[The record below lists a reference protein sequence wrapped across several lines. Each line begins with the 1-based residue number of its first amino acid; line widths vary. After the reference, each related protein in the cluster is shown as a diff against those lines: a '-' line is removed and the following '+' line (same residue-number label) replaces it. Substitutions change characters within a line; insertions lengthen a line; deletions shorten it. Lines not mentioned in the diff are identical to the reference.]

1 MMDELD
7 RLLRHTLA
15 DFRVSR
21 GEKRVLNQVL
31 DEMDADQRQLARARR
46 LAFEIARGE
55 IVSPDAAAVLH
66 WLEEILKLLQFDAVE
81 NQITSEAHF
90 SPGNNC
96 GRKIAGLF
104 RTARRHVDVCVFT
117 ITDDRIADA
126 ILDAH
131 QRGVAIRIIS
141 DNDKSTDMGSD
152 IARLSRKG
160 IPVRIDRSEYHMH
173 HKYAI
178 FDQRRLLT
186 GSYNW
191 TRSAA
196 RYNEENFIVT
206 DNKNLLRAFSREF
219 QNLWER
225 LE

>member
-1 MMDELD
+1 MDELD
-7 RLLRHTLA
+7 RILRHTLA

-21 GEKRVLNQVL
+21 GEKRVLKKII
-31 DEMDADQRQLARARR
+31 DEMGADQQQLAHLRHR
-46 LAFEIARGE
+46 AFEIARGE
-55 IVSPDAAAVLH
+55 IFSPDAAGVLD
-66 WLEEILKLLQFDAVE
+66 WLEDIAKLLQYDPE
-81 NQITSEAHF
+81 SNQINSEAHF

-96 GRKIAGLF
+96 AQKIASLF
-104 RTARRHVDVCVFT
+104 VTARRNVDVCVFT
-117 ITDDRIADA
+117 ITDDRISDA

-141 DNDKSTDMGSD
+141 DNDKSADAGSD
-152 IARLSRKG
+152 IGRLTRQG
-160 IPVRIDRSEYHMH
+160 ISVRIDRTEYHMH

-196 RYNEENFIVT
+196 KYNEENFIIT
-206 DNKNLLRAFSREF
+206 DNDNLLKAFSSEF
-219 QNLWER
+219 EKLWER
-225 LE
+225 LD